1 MTPRRDAP
9 TPPPDLWDRPDMATA
24 LAERDMG
31 QVLKIYQ
38 RWTGASQ
45 TQLAQMIDVGQ
56 PTISGVM
63 SGKRRV
69 ESLALFERFTSGL
82 SIPPERLGLAPVGIK
97 EPGPKERTAAAFL
110 PRAQNAVE
118 HGAEHPVKSA
128 TAVDFHT
135 RLSGA
140 DLGTTRP

>member
-1 MTPRRDAP
+1 MTPRRDTP
-9 TPPPDLWDRPDMATA
+9 TPPPDLWDRPEMATA

-56 PTISGVM
+56 PTISGIM

-82 SIPPERLGLAPVGIK
+82 GIPPERLGLAGTASTG
-97 EPGPKERTAAAFL
+97 EPSEAV
-110 PRAQNAVE
+110 AQNDPTRRTVLARTRV
-118 HGAEHPVKSA
+118 AA
-128 TAVDFHT
+128 TN
-135 RLSGA
+135 
-140 DLGTTRP
+140 